1 LSKVFP
7 EALLLIGRVIGPHG
21 VRGLLKIESYARSED
36 TLLTAGKIFLR
47 QSPGDNSEYGILS
60 AVPHKGGAVIRLE
73 GLNSRD
79 QAESYRSAEIL
90 IFKAAVSRDKDEYFW
105 HELIG
110 LRVYV
115 ETGRYLGTVQDILA
129 TAANDIYVVREGRE
143 EFLIPAIHHVVK
155 TIDLENGK
163 MIIFEVEGLLDLNE
177 V

>member
-21 VRGLLKIESYARSED
+21 LRGLLKIESYAQSED

-47 QSPGDNSEYGILS
+47 QSHGEISEHGILS
-60 AVPHKGGAVIRLE
+60 AVPHKGGALIRLE
-73 GLNSRD
+73 GLDSRD
-79 QAESYRSAEIL
+79 RAELYRGAEVL
-90 IFKAAVSRDKDEYFW
+90 ISKTAVSRDEDEYFW

-129 TAANDIYVVREGRE
+129 TAANDIYVVREGKQ
-143 EFLIPAIHHVVK
+143 EFLIPAIHDVVK

-163 MIIFEVEGLLDLNE
+163 MIISEVEGLLDLNE

>member
-21 VRGLLKIESYARSED
+21 VRGLLKIESYAQSED

-47 QSPGDNSEYGILS
+47 RNHGEISEHGILS
-60 AVPHKGGAVIRLE
+60 AVPHKGGALIRLQ
-73 GLNSRD
+73 GLDSRE
-79 QAESYRSAEIL
+79 QAEPCRGAEVL
-90 IFKAAVSRDKDEYFW
+90 IPKAAVSRDEDEYFW

-143 EFLIPAIHHVVK
+143 EFLIPAIHDVVK

-163 MIIFEVEGLLDLNE
+163 MIISEVEGLLDLNE

>member
-36 TLLTAGKIFLR
+36 SLLTAGRIYLR
-47 QSPGDNSEYGILS
+47 QSPGEISEYEIIS
-60 AVPHKGGAVIRLE
+60 AIPHRGVSLIRLE
-73 GLNSRD
+73 GLSSRD
-79 QAESYRSAEIL
+79 QAEPYCGAEIL
-90 IFKAAVSRDKDEYFW
+90 IRKEAVSRDKDEYFW

-110 LRVYV
+110 LRVYLD
-115 ETGRYLGTVQDILA
+115 TGRYLGTLKEILP
-129 TAANDIYVVREGRE
+129 TAGNDIYVVREGKE
-143 EFLIPAIHHVVK
+143 EFLIPAIHDVVK

-163 MIIFEVEGLLDLNE
+163 MIISEVEGLLDLNE

>member
-21 VRGLLKIESYARSED
+21 LRGLLKIESYARSED

-47 QSPGDNSEYGILS
+47 KSPGEISEQGILS
-60 AVPHKGGAVIRLE
+60 AVPHKGGALIRLE
-73 GLNSRD
+73 GLDSRD
-79 QAESYRSAEIL
+79 RTEPYRGAEVL
-90 IFKAAVSRDKDEYFW
+90 ISKAAVSRDEDEYFW

-115 ETGRYLGTVQDILA
+115 ETGRYLGTVQDILP
-129 TAANDIYVVREGRE
+129 TAANDIYVVRQGRE
-143 EFLIPAIHHVVK
+143 EFLIPAIYDVVK

-163 MIIFEVEGLLDLNE
+163 MIISEVEGLLDLNE